1 MTHTDEEYL
10 GWIKSVVTRYRQ
22 SQIKAVIS
30 VNQELLSFYWNL
42 GKDIVDMRAES
53 KWGEGFFKNLSSDLC
68 SKLPDVKG
76 LSETNLKYA

>member
-1 MTHTDEEYL
+1 MSMTHTDEEYL

-53 KWGEGFFKNLSSDLC
+53 KWGEGFYKNLSSD
-68 SKLPDVKG
+68 
-76 LSETNLKYA
+76 